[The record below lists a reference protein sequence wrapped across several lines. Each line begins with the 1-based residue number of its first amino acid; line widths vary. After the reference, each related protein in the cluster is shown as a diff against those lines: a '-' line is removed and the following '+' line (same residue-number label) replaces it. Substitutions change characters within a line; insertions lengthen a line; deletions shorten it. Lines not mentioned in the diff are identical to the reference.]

1 MYPSTLQEEQWS
13 QINLTGNKYG
23 RQFIM
28 NLQYESL
35 SLIKPDNLP
44 HIEIVKVFSIL
55 LKGIKYKMNEM
66 NVYGLLSRST

>member
-28 NLQYESL
+28 SLQYESL